1 MQIPH
6 EDALA
11 FFPPSVTA
19 GNLTLGPLTLAG
31 VVRLAEL
38 GVNLGRRVPK
48 DKLFQ
53 AAHVLAKKVGGE
65 SRWTKDGEIPLS
77 TSTSSLLSFDRF
89 IRKARVGLKELSTAV
104 EKVLNDAFSTYVK
117 AIVKHDGP
125 IRTTTHG
132 LGWPLEYAE
141 YLCGEYGWSW
151 ETAINTPVVTAFA
164 LSASNHQRHGGQNGI
179 DYLEKA
185 YAKTLK

>member
-1 MQIPH
+1 MTIPH

-38 GVNLGRRVPK
+38 GVDLGRRVPK

-53 AAHVLAKKVGGE
+53 AAHVLANGAVTRGRVTLPSAVSGAVG
-65 SRWTKDGEIPLS
+65 SSVPL
-77 TSTSSLLSFDRF
+77 DRF
-89 IRKARVGLKELSTAV
+89 LRKARVGLKELSTAV

-125 IRTTTHG
+125 IRTTPHG

-164 LSASNHQRHGGQNGI
+164 LSAAHHQRYGGQNGI